1 METAKKGDTVSVH
14 YTGRLTDGTVFDSSR
29 NGDPLT
35 FELGGGQ
42 LIQGFDQAVMGMEVG
57 ETKTVELSPSEAYG
71 AKRDDLQ
78 FEMERSN
85 FPESIEPEEGQQLQM
100 RQRNGQPLIVTVV
113 EASEETVTLDA
124 NHPLAGEELVF
135 DIELVEI
142 K

>member
-14 YTGRLTDGTVFDSSR
+14 YTGRLNNGTVFDSSR

-57 ETKTVELSPSEAYG
+57 ETKTVELAPSEAYG
-71 AKRDDLQ
+71 ARRDDLE
-78 FEMERSN
+78 FEMERSS

-100 RQRNGQPLIVTVV
+100 RQRNGQPLIVTVID
-113 EASEETVTLDA
+113 ADDETVTLDA
-124 NHPLAGEELVF
+124 NHPLAGQELIF
-135 DIELVEI
+135 DIELLEI

>member
-14 YTGRLTDGTVFDSSR
+14 YTGRLTDGTVFDSSH
-29 NGDPLT
+29 NGDPLS

-57 ETKTVELSPSEAYG
+57 ETKTVELAPSEAYG
-71 AKRDDLQ
+71 ARRDDLE
-78 FEMERSN
+78 FEMERSS

-100 RQRNGQPLIVTVV
+100 RQRNGQPLIVTVI
-113 EASEETVTLDA
+113 EADDETVTLDA
-124 NHPLAGEELVF
+124 NHPLAGKELVF

>member
-57 ETKTVELSPSEAYG
+57 ESKTVELAPSEAYG
-71 AKRDDLQ
+71 AKREDLQ

-100 RQRNGQPLIVTVV
+100 RQRNGQPLIVTVID
-113 EASEETVTLDA
+113 ADDETVTLDA
-124 NHPLAGEELVF
+124 NHPLAGQELVF
-135 DIELVEI
+135 DIELLEI
-142 K
+142 Q

>member
-14 YTGRLTDGTVFDSSR
+14 YTGRLNDGTVFDSSR

-57 ETKTVELSPSEAYG
+57 ETKTVELAPSEAYG
-71 AKRDDLQ
+71 ARRDDLE
-78 FEMERSN
+78 FEMERSS

-100 RQRNGQPLIVTVV
+100 RQRNGQPLIVTVID
-113 EASEETVTLDA
+113 ADDETVTLDA
-124 NHPLAGEELVF
+124 NHPLAGQELIF
-135 DIELVEI
+135 DIELLEI

>member
-14 YTGRLTDGTVFDSSR
+14 YTGRLTDGTVFDSSQ

-71 AKRDDLQ
+71 TRRDDLE
-78 FEMERSN
+78 FEMERSS
-85 FPESIEPEEGQQLQM
+85 FPESVEPEEGQQLQM

-113 EASEETVTLDA
+113 EADEETVTLDA
-124 NHPLAGEELVF
+124 NHPLAGQELVF

>member
-42 LIQGFDQAVMGMEVG
+42 LIQGFDQAVMGMEIG
-57 ETKTVELSPSEAYG
+57 ETKTVELAPSEAYG
-71 AKRDDLQ
+71 ARRDDLE

-100 RQRNGQPLIVTVV
+100 RQRNGQPLIVTVI
-113 EASEETVTLDA
+113 EANEETVTLDA

>member
-14 YTGRLTDGTVFDSSR
+14 YTGRLTDGTVFDSSH

-57 ETKTVELSPSEAYG
+57 ETKTVELAPSEAYG
-71 AKRDDLQ
+71 ARRDDLE
-78 FEMERSN
+78 FEMERSS

-100 RQRNGQPLIVTVV
+100 RQRNGQGRVLGRRAGSRLNS
-113 EASEETVTLDA
+113 ASA
-124 NHPLAGEELVF
+124 NISSHSFTSAT
-135 DIELVEI
+135 
-142 K
+142 